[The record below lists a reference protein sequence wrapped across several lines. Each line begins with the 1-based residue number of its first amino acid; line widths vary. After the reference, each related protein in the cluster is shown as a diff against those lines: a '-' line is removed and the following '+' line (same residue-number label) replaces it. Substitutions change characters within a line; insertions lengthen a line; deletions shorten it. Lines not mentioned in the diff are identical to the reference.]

1 MDIYELLGEDPG
13 ASGHRH
19 ARSLVAADRALVRD
33 LVTVRERGGM
43 TQADVARAMGTDQA
57 SVSRFESGHSD
68 AHLSTVRRYAKA
80 VGALIRHEVVPV
92 DEHDVCTESW
102 RDGRSEPLAAIS
114 HRPAA
119 PDLPCHLP
127 AAGRGGGRHSV
138 EHQSG

>member
-1 MDIYELLGEDPG
+1 MDIYERLGEDPG

-19 ARSLVAADRALVRD
+19 ARSLVAADLALVRD
-33 LVTVRERGGM
+33 LVTVRERSGM

-92 DEHDVCTESW
+92 DEHDVRLTARGAGMPDYRWDSSSTE
-102 RDGRSEPLAAIS
+102 AA
-114 HRPAA
+114 RRA
-119 PDLPCHLP
+119 
-127 AAGRGGGRHSV
+127 
-138 EHQSG
+138 SGDKLVGA

>member
-13 ASGHRH
+13 APGHSR

-33 LVTVRERGGM
+33 LVAVRERGM

-57 SVSRFESGHSD
+57 SVSRFESGNSD

-92 DEHDVCTESW
+92 DE
-102 RDGRSEPLAAIS
+102 
-114 HRPAA
+114 
-119 PDLPCHLP
+119 
-127 AAGRGGGRHSV
+127 
-138 EHQSG
+138 

>member
-13 ASGHRH
+13 ASGHKH

-80 VGALIRHEVVPV
+80 VGAHIRHEVVPV
-92 DEHDVCTESW
+92 DEGDVSLTARGAGLFDYRWDSSSTE
-102 RDGRSEPLAAIS
+102 AA
-114 HRPAA
+114 RRA
-119 PDLPCHLP
+119 
-127 AAGRGGGRHSV
+127 
-138 EHQSG
+138 SGDKLVGA

>member
-1 MDIYELLGEDPG
+1 MDIYELLGEDPD

-33 LVTVRERGGM
+33 LVTVRERSGM

-80 VGALIRHEVVPV
+80 VGAHIRHEVVPV
-92 DEHDVCTESW
+92 DEGDVSLTARGAGLFDYRWDSSSTE
-102 RDGRSEPLAAIS
+102 AA
-114 HRPAA
+114 RRA
-119 PDLPCHLP
+119 
-127 AAGRGGGRHSV
+127 
-138 EHQSG
+138 SGDKLVGA

>member
-13 ASGHRH
+13 APGHSR

-33 LVTVRERGGM
+33 LVAVRERGGM

-80 VGALIRHEVVPV
+80 VGALIRHEVVPPV
-92 DEHDVCTESW
+92 DE
-102 RDGRSEPLAAIS
+102 
-114 HRPAA
+114 
-119 PDLPCHLP
+119 
-127 AAGRGGGRHSV
+127 
-138 EHQSG
+138 

>member
-1 MDIYELLGEDPG
+1 MDIYELLGEDPD

-80 VGALIRHEVVPV
+80 VGSHIRHEVVPV
-92 DEHDVCTESW
+92 DEGDVSLTARGAGLFDYRWDSSSTE
-102 RDGRSEPLAAIS
+102 AA
-114 HRPAA
+114 RRA
-119 PDLPCHLP
+119 
-127 AAGRGGGRHSV
+127 
-138 EHQSG
+138 SGDKLVGA